1 MSLADQIYAKLKE
14 RIFKGLIKPGNRLFE
29 VEVARDY
36 QASRTPVREAFR
48 RLEQDFLVERIA
60 QGGVR
65 IPEIDMASAEDL
77 FNLRS
82 VLECYTI
89 ELACE
94 RITPEQITLL
104 RQIRAQAFELLKVD
118 TANNEYVLRQFVDL
132 NSQFHDTIY
141 RATGSKFLVRTI
153 NNLREIVLSMRAMSV
168 QADNA
173 CHESWQ
179 EHSLLIDYLSQG
191 DKVAASNLIKIHI
204 SNAHNQFKI
213 VCRKNLQQGSDE
225 KGIV

>member
-1 MSLADQIYAKLKE
+1 MSIADRIYTNLKD
-14 RIFKGLIKPGNRLFE
+14 RIFTGNIKPGNRLFE
-29 VEVARDY
+29 AEVASNY

-65 IPEIDMASAEDL
+65 IPEIDMASVEDL

-82 VLECYTI
+82 VLESYAI

-94 RITPEQITLL
+94 RITPEQVTLL
-104 RQIRAQAFELLKVD
+104 RQIRAQAFELLKLETV
-118 TANNEYVLRQFVDL
+118 NNEYVLRQFVEL

-141 RATGSKFLVRTI
+141 RATGSKFLVRAI
-153 NNLREIVLSMRAMSV
+153 NNLREIVLSMRVMSV

-173 CHESWQ
+173 CHQSWE
-179 EHSLLIDYLSQG
+179 EHSLLIDYLSRG
-191 DKVAASNLIKIHI
+191 DKTAALSLIKIHI
-204 SNAHNQFKI
+204 SNAHSQLKI
-213 VCRKNLQQGSDE
+213 VYQKSVKKNSDE
-225 KGIV
+225 KGIA